1 MRLVPLVALV
11 SLVAAPLPAQEPE
24 QNGERPSDWQVRF
37 DRPAPDS
44 ALYFVTM
51 DPGWHITTG
60 PSGIM
65 YNPATTGEGDF
76 RVESEIFLFPGQM
89 REAFGIFV
97 GGEDLQAPNQS
108 YLYFLIRGDGHYLVK
123 HRAGSETHTLVP
135 WTAHD
140 SVTKHDGGDGTAQN
154 VLAIEADGEEVRFIV
169 NGTEVAT
176 LPRAPMNV
184 DGVVGLRVNH
194 NLNLHVSKLEV
205 EQIR

>member
-1 MRLVPLVALV
+1 MRL
-11 SLVAAPLPAQEPE
+11 APLCAMVFLAASPLMAQEAE
-24 QNGERPSDWQVRF
+24 QERQRPSDWEVRF

-51 DPGWHITTG
+51 DPGWHVTTG

-65 YNPATTGEGDF
+65 YNPATTAQGNF

-97 GGEDLQAPNQS
+97 GGENLQAPNQS

-140 SVTKHDGGDGTAQN
+140 AITKHDGGDGTAKN
-154 VLAIEADGEEVRFIV
+154 VLAIVADADQVRFMV
-169 NGTEVAT
+169 NGTEVNS
-176 LPRAPMNV
+176 LPRAEMDV

-194 NLNLHVSKLEV
+194 NLNLHIASLKV
-205 EQIR
+205 E